1 MFQLGNGIDI
11 HDADREV
18 DVHNVLHAHMDCQD
32 IYYVLFHIEVPY
44 ILVDIHI

>member
-11 HDADREV
+11 HDVDREV

-32 IYYVLFHIEVPY
+32 IYYALFHIEVPY